1 VSNDGPRDPEDRLD
15 SWKAI
20 ATYLNRGVR
29 TVQRWEQTDGLPV
42 RRLSPDKKASVFAYR
57 SELDAWWAS
66 RPPDAREEP
75 SAEQA
80 VAPEIPAVPHR
91 QANLAVVASIAAGLI
106 LAAALVVFG
115 ALRRGSE
122 FDAPRFATNAQ
133 FSSNDGLDL
142 NAGFSPDGQLVTYAS
157 DRTGSFEIF
166 VRTLSSG
173 SEIQITSNEGQ
184 NLFPSFSPD
193 GQTIAFSALN
203 KPGIFVVSALG
214 GSVRRL
220 TDFGCQP
227 AWSPDGSRLVFVSPV
242 NFSLS
247 TTDYY
252 WPAVSSL
259 WMVSARGDAA
269 PRPITSRTSPP
280 GGQTFPSWSP
290 DGSEIRFV
298 NYREATPSLWTY
310 RVADGVL
317 QKRFERPRLTTLGSA
332 TFSRD
337 SRILYYIDSNSNGNI
352 GVQALPLN
360 PRTLAPEGRPE
371 TVFRP
376 AIGVP
381 RDLALS
387 PDGRHLLYSAVLSH
401 SRLMALPM
409 KGDLPNGE
417 PRQLTRVTGYRYA
430 GPMWS
435 PDSRLML
442 YTELL
447 TGGPARTWV
456 GSLDGASPR
465 LVPGAAG
472 SNQWFVGWS
481 PDGRR
486 IRFRSSDTEGR
497 MEFDEV
503 SLDDG
508 LTRRLADARGTNFPD
523 FSPDGKEVAYHDAQA
538 AFQVWKL
545 RLEDGTRTQL
555 TFGDEPTGYPHYSP
569 DGKWL
574 SIERITASGTN
585 VLLLPAGGGTP
596 EPIWT
601 EPGSWLPTGWSPD
614 GDKVLIAGNPGGG
627 WSVDALSRRTHRL
640 QRLTPALPVRTY
652 VRSPRWS
659 PDGRWIGYELNES
672 KGNVFLAELAGENVR

>member
-1 VSNDGPRDPEDRLD
+1 MSNDGERPPDGEDRLD

-29 TVQRWEQTDGLPV
+29 TVQRWEQTEGLPV

-66 RPPDAREEP
+66 RPPEAHEEP
-75 SAEQA
+75 TGEEA
-80 VAPEIPAVPHR
+80 VDLPAVPR
-91 QANLAVVASIAAGLI
+91 GRSNLAIGASIAAGLI
-106 LAAALVVFG
+106 LLAALFAVA

-122 FDAPRFATNAQ
+122 FDAPRFASNAQ
-133 FSSNDGLDL
+133 LSTNDGLDV
-142 NAGFSPDGQLVTYAS
+142 NASFSPDGQLVTYAS

-166 VRTLSSG
+166 VRTLASG
-173 SEIQITSNEGQ
+173 NEIQITSNDGQ
-184 NLFPSFSPD
+184 NLFPVFSPD

-203 KPGIFVVSALG
+203 KPGIFLVSALG
-214 GSVRRL
+214 GPVRRL
-220 TDFGCQP
+220 TNFGCQP
-227 AWSPDGSRLVFVSPV
+227 AWSPDGSRIVFVSQA

-259 WMVSARGDAA
+259 WMVSVVGDRA
-269 PRPITSRTSPP
+269 PRRLTSPTSP
-280 GGQTFPSWSP
+280 AGGQTFPSWSP
-290 DGSEIRFV
+290 DGAEIRFV
-298 NYREATPSLWTY
+298 NYRDATPGLWTY
-310 RVADGVL
+310 RVADGAL

-352 GVQALPLN
+352 GIKALPLN
-360 PRTLAPEGRPE
+360 PRTLAPEGRTE

-409 KGDLPNGE
+409 KGDLPGGE
-417 PRQLTRVTGYRYA
+417 PKQLTRVTGYRYA
-430 GPMWS
+430 GPSWS
-435 PDSRLML
+435 PDGRLLL

-447 TGGPARTWV
+447 SGGPARTWV
-456 GSLDGASPR
+456 GSLGSPR
-465 LVPGAAG
+465 LVPAAAG
-472 SNQWFVGWS
+472 TDQKFQGWS
-481 PDGRR
+481 PDSRHV
-486 IRFRSSDTEGR
+486 RFRSTDSEGR
-497 MEFDEV
+497 AEFDEV

-508 LTRRLADARGTNFPD
+508 SIRRLADARGTNFPE
-523 FSPDGKEVAYHDAQA
+523 FSPDGKEVVYHDSQA

-545 RLEDGTRTQL
+545 RLADGTRTQL

-574 SIERITASGTN
+574 NIERITASGTN
-585 VLLLPAGGGTP
+585 VLLLPTGGGTA
-596 EPIWT
+596 EPLWT

-627 WSVDALSRRTHRL
+627 WSVDAVSRGTRRL
-640 QRLTPALPVRTY
+640 QRLTPVLPVRTY
-652 VRSPRWS
+652 VRFPRWS

-672 KGNVFLAELAGENVR
+672 KGNVFLAELAGENPR